1 MRSGSNQRPPA
12 RYNGNRPPQHHR
24 PPPQHH
30 QTFDSN
36 GPSVKIRG
44 NAHQVFERYI
54 ALAREAAITGDPV
67 AAENFYQHAEHYF
80 RQANTNREGNQPA
93 TPRPTVPADAAM
105 DGTDQGLDGAP
116 HGSQPGWGDD
126 QPSFN

>member
-24 PPPQHH
+24 PPSQH

-54 ALAREAAITGDPV
+54 LLARETAIAGDPV

-80 RQANTNREGNQPA
+80 RLANTNREGNQPA
-93 TPRPTVPADAAM
+93 RPQGPAVPADAAM
-105 DGTDQGLDGAP
+105 DGTDQGSDGAP
-116 HGSQPGWGDD
+116 DGSQPGWGDD